1 MAIEERNHYFLPDIG
16 PIMSIPKFISNSLIN
31 GWRNIGGGCRAPE
44 GDGRV
49 GINDNVRVVDWGGTP
64 WSSPDAT
71 GVYHDICGYH
81 LNRINSQTGEE
92 EYTGYDI
99 IWRYHIND
107 VTLRDNTPIYYQIEY
122 DIVIRSEAGVISQT
136 LGGFRFTA
144 GWGGATTRHLM
155 IGYTAVDST
164 YDGKSYI
171 GFGFAGN
178 WTYSDDPLH
187 RQYSFSI
194 ATISRTWLE
203 TNNYVIDLNES
214 DDPNAGDPAGPSV
227 PGGGGGNH
235 SYADDDITLPT
246 LPTLGAAA
254 SQMVTIYR
262 MNDIDMATFA
272 HDLWSDGWTQIKAF
286 FSDPMD
292 FVVGC
297 MVLPY
302 QPTVDG
308 SAKPKFGIFTWQNA
322 YNKVKPQYQSI
333 NCGEIDINEFY
344 GSCFDYDPY
353 RKIQIYLPY
362 IGYRD
367 LPVDKIMNKTIAV
380 TYYCDCFTGDCVA
393 FVHTPAVGPA
403 GPQKTQVIGQYAGNL
418 GVRIPLSR
426 QSWDAAVSAGISLLG
441 GAVAMAA
448 GGIAQGMGLEAK
460 ELSASQIGNQAG
472 AATMSAVNAAKT
484 SVKRS
489 GTQGATA
496 GYMSIQDP
504 FIIDTIPRQSLPTN
518 YIDLEGYPSNIY
530 GNVGSF
536 QGFLAV
542 EKIKLET
549 TATEPEKE
557 MIMQLLKGGIYI
569 YECDLL

>member
-1 MAIEERNHYFLPDIG
+1 MSDKTYFLLEIG
-16 PIMSIPKFISNSLIN
+16 PLLSVPEFVSYSTISQ
-31 GWRNIGGGCRAPE
+31 WRNIGLTGDARSAEAGGHIA
-44 GDGRV
+44 
-49 GINDNVRVVDWGGTP
+49 INDNIKYVDWQGRPWTVADGANEWHDLCGMHLYRPGSTP
-64 WSSPDAT
+64 DDEPIYS
-71 GVYHDICGYH
+71 
-81 LNRINSQTGEE
+81 
-92 EYTGYDI
+92 GYDI
-99 IWRYHIND
+99 VWQFRIESVSN
-107 VTLRDNTPIYYQIEY
+107 RDGKIVYYNIDQRMI
-122 DIVIRSEAGVISQT
+122 IRTEAGVLAQNLAFVRTSF
-136 LGGFRFTA
+136 GYDSTA
-144 GWGGATTRHLM
+144 TKNLSM
-155 IGYTAVDST
+155 GYTGIDTQYDSK
-164 YDGKSYI
+164 DYI
-171 GFGFAGN
+171 GFGLAGN
-178 WTYSDDPLH
+178 WEYTSEPFQ
-187 RQYSFSI
+187 RQI
-194 ATISRTWLE
+194 QTAILAINKKWIE
-203 TNNYVIDLNES
+203 NNQYIIKEEKT
-214 DDPNAGDPAGPSV
+214 DDPNAGDPSGPSG

-235 SYADDDITLPT
+235 SYADDDISLPT

-262 MNDIDMATFA
+262 MSDIDMATFA

-302 QPTVDG
+302 QPSVDG

-333 NCGEIDINEFY
+333 SCGEIDINEFY

-557 MIMQLLKGGIYI
+557 MIMQLLKGGIYV
-569 YECDLL
+569 

>member
-1 MAIEERNHYFLPDIG
+1 MSDKTYFLPEIG
-16 PIMSIPKFISNSLIN
+16 PLLSIPEFVSYSTITD
-31 GWRNIGGGCRAPE
+31 WRNIGLT
-44 GDGRV
+44 GDARSAEASGHV
-49 GINDNVRVVDWGGTP
+49 AINDNIKYVDWQGRPWTVADGANEWHDLCGMHLYSPGLTP
-64 WSSPDAT
+64 EDEPLYS
-71 GVYHDICGYH
+71 GYNIVWQFRVESVS
-81 LNRINSQTGEE
+81 NRDGKIVWYNIDQRM
-92 EYTGYDI
+92 I
-99 IWRYHIND
+99 IR
-107 VTLRDNTPIYYQIEY
+107 T
-122 DIVIRSEAGVISQT
+122 EAGVLSQNLAFVRT
-136 LGGFRFTA
+136 SFGYNSTA
-144 GWGGATTRHLM
+144 TKNLSM
-155 IGYTAVDST
+155 GYTGIET
-164 YDGKSYI
+164 QYNNKNFI
-171 GFGFAGN
+171 GFGLAGN
-178 WTYSDDPLH
+178 WEYTSEPFQ
-187 RQYSFSI
+187 RQIQTAILAINKAWF
-194 ATISRTWLE
+194 
-203 TNNYVIDLNES
+203 TNNQYIIKEEKT
-214 DDPNAGDPAGPSV
+214 DDPNAGDPGGPSK

-235 SYADDDITLPT
+235 SYADDDIPLPT

-262 MNDIDMATFA
+262 MSDIDMATFA

-333 NCGEIDINEFY
+333 SCGEIDINEFY

-557 MIMQLLKGGIYI
+557 MIMQLLKGGIYV
-569 YECDLL
+569 

>member
-1 MAIEERNHYFLPDIG
+1 MAEARKEYYLPDIG
-16 PIMSIPKFISNSLIN
+16 PIMSVPNFISTTMIDQ
-31 GWRNIGGGCRAPE
+31 WRNIGLSGECREVE
-44 GDGRV
+44 GNGYTA
-49 GINDNVRVVDWGGTP
+49 INDNVKNVDWFGRP
-64 WSSPDAT
+64 WTAADGS

-81 LNRINSQTGEE
+81 LNIIDQQTGEE
-92 EYTGYDI
+92 IYSGYDI
-99 IWRYHIND
+99 IWQYHVD
-107 VTLRDNTPIYYQIEY
+107 SVALRDNVPVWYNLDLQI
-122 DIVIRSEAGVISQT
+122 IIRTDAGVLVQQ
-136 LGGFRFTA
+136 LGSNRYGFGFD
-144 GWGGATTRHLM
+144 GSSTRMLQM
-155 IGYTAVDST
+155 GYTAIEAD
-164 YDGKSYI
+164 YDGHHYI
-171 GFGFAGN
+171 GIGLAAN
-178 WTYSDDPLH
+178 WTVSGEPTH
-187 RQYSFSI
+187 RYYTFAI
-194 ATISRTWLE
+194 PAISKEWLT
-203 TNNYVIDLNES
+203 TNNYITDITS
-214 DDPNAGDPAGPSV
+214 TDDPNAGDPDGPSG
-227 PGGGGGNH
+227 PGGGDGNH
-235 SYADDDITLPT
+235 SYADDDISLPT

-333 NCGEIDINEFY
+333 SCGEIDINEFY

-353 RKIQIYLPY
+353 RKIQIFLPY

-518 YIDLEGYPSNIY
+518 YKELEGYPSNIY

-549 TATEPEKE
+549 TATETEKD
-557 MIMQLLKGGIYI
+557 MIMQLLKGGIYV
-569 YECDLL
+569 

>member
-1 MAIEERNHYFLPDIG
+1 M
-16 PIMSIPKFISNSLIN
+16 
-31 GWRNIGGGCRAPE
+31 
-44 GDGRV
+44 
-49 GINDNVRVVDWGGTP
+49 
-64 WSSPDAT
+64 
-71 GVYHDICGYH
+71 
-81 LNRINSQTGEE
+81 
-92 EYTGYDI
+92 I
-99 IWRYHIND
+99 IR
-107 VTLRDNTPIYYQIEY
+107 T
-122 DIVIRSEAGVISQT
+122 EAGVLVQSLSFVRT
-136 LGGFRFTA
+136 DFGYDSTA
-144 GWGGATTRHLM
+144 TKNLS
-155 IGYTAVDST
+155 IGYTAIST
-164 YDGKSYI
+164 TYNDKNYF
-171 GFGFAGN
+171 GFGLVGN
-178 WTYSDDPLH
+178 WEYSDSPFR
-187 RQYSFSI
+187 RQI
-194 ATISRTWLE
+194 GGAICAISEDWLE
-203 TNNYVIDLNES
+203 GQEYEIEPIET
-214 DDPNAGDPAGPSV
+214 DDPNAGDPGGPSV

-235 SYADDDITLPT
+235 SYADDDIELPT

-254 SQMVTIYR
+254 SKMVTIYR
-262 MNDIDMATFA
+262 MSDIDMATFA

-302 QPTVDG
+302 QPNVSGT
-308 SAKPKFGIFTWQNA
+308 AKPKFGIFTWQNA
-322 YNKVKPQYQSI
+322 YYKVNPQYQSI
-333 NCGEIDINEFY
+333 SCGEIDINEFY

-353 RKIQIYLPY
+353 RKIQIFLPY

-549 TATEPEKE
+549 TATETEKE
-557 MIMQLLKGGIYI
+557 MIMQLLKGGIYV
-569 YECDLL
+569 